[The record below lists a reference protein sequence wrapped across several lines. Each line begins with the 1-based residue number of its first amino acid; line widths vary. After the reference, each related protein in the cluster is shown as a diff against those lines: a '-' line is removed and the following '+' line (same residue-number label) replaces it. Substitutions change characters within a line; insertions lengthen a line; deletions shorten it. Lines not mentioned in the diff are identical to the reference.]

1 MVVSALKDSFP
12 WGQSDPSADCKS
24 TLAMIHTISTVGSSS
39 PNPRNSAVLGKPP
52 NKYLL
57 HHFTKYFQESFCLM
71 QPYNPGRPGWT
82 RYRHHNFWRSVNIFF
97 IQNLTLTASFVSYRK
112 LGKDHKRQHFVFRRF
127 WKSQTWK
134 LGSVKK
140 TLDMSFAL
148 LFWNISENSNIYS
161 RNIMAAFFWCM
172 GWVGFLFGQTW
183 LVHRLCITFS
193 HTILF
198 LTCFPEL
205 IAWFIIRVLIKEE
218 GSTE

>member
-1 MVVSALKDSFP
+1 MVVSALKDSLP

-24 TLAMIHTISTVGSSS
+24 TLAMISTISIVGSSS

-127 WKSQTWK
+127 WKSQT
-134 LGSVKK
+134 
-140 TLDMSFAL
+140 
-148 LFWNISENSNIYS
+148 
-161 RNIMAAFFWCM
+161 
-172 GWVGFLFGQTW
+172 
-183 LVHRLCITFS
+183 
-193 HTILF
+193 
-198 LTCFPEL
+198 
-205 IAWFIIRVLIKEE
+205 
-218 GSTE
+218 